1 MISIIVL
8 LILATVSISL
18 VINNGILDK
27 AKSAVDK
34 YSEGEITEQIKLAY
48 LECQTEKLSNSNV
61 KEEDFIRD
69 SLREK
74 LNDSNLTVKAKEDK
88 LTVKTTI
95 KGEPK
100 IYVFKSNTGELYE
113 YKDPFDYGGKTK
125 ETLVPGDDI
134 TLGTEKFRVFY
145 NQDGVI
151 KAMSWYNITLPSN
164 LEIELPIQSLEA
176 GNISFS
182 TSAYWKNTE
191 GWNQNPI
198 NNSVDIN
205 MTEKNQDGT
214 YKNDIQKYIDG
225 YKKRLENLGDKN
237 VNVRVPQKFELE
249 ETGVTGTMR
258 WPSGNG
264 GYWVA
269 SAVASNGDNVWCVDR
284 NTRKP

>member
-1 MISIIVL
+1 
-8 LILATVSISL
+8 
-18 VINNGILDK
+18 
-27 AKSAVDK
+27 
-34 YSEGEITEQIKLAY
+34 
-48 LECQTEKLSNSNV
+48 
-61 KEEDFIRD
+61 
-69 SLREK
+69 
-74 LNDSNLTVKAKEDK
+74 
-88 LTVKTTI
+88 
-95 KGEPK
+95 
-100 IYVFKSNTGELYE
+100 
-113 YKDPFDYGGKTK
+113 
-125 ETLVPGDDI
+125 
-134 TLGTEKFRVFY
+134 
-145 NQDGVI
+145 
-151 KAMSWYNITLPSN
+151 MSWYNITLPSN